1 MGCKRNFQK
10 RCWKM
15 TKVFQFV
22 LKVRHVKKSTFESGI
37 KFICGYLV
45 FLREEFLSG
54 NFKKQT
60 LSSHSVK
67 KPRESQPLLF
77 YQIPRNV
84 VFLKKKFLAT
94 SGSFWEGLCRTKCC
108 LFVCCLLLEKP
119 SCWVCKRVFAHV
131 SKWLRKKA
139 RAINIYIPHK
149 LFPK

>member
-1 MGCKRNFQK
+1 MGF
-10 RCWKM
+10 
-15 TKVFQFV
+15 FV
-22 LKVRHVKKSTFESGI
+22 L
-37 KFICGYLV
+37 
-45 FLREEFLSG
+45 LREEFLSG

-67 KPRESQPLLF
+67 KPRKSQPLLF
-77 YQIPRNV
+77 YSIPRNV
-84 VFLKKKFLAT
+84 VFFLEKKFLAT

-139 RAINIYIPHK
+139 GAINIYIAQSVRKINTCFKWHHFLPFVLQIQYSLVK
-149 LFPK
+149 FELK